1 MSPSLPCRGRVKR
14 SDSYTLTHTPSP
26 DSRPGFCP
34 FPLGCPEQRLFH
46 TRVALSQAFSESEAS
61 GELLSSSHPSYLDP
75 GNRRVAS
82 VGEPGMR
89 PGTRRKGLCS

>member
-1 MSPSLPCRGRVKR
+1 MSPSLPCRGRVK
-14 SDSYTLTHTPSP
+14 LTHTPSP

-46 TRVALSQAFSESEAS
+46 TRVALSQAFSESETS

-82 VGEPGMR
+82 VGDPGTR
-89 PGTRRKGLCS
+89 PGTRRNGLCS

>member
-1 MSPSLPCRGRVKR
+1 MSPSLPCLGRVKR
-14 SDSYTLTHTPSP
+14 SGSYTLTHTLSS

-46 TRVALSQAFSESEAS
+46 TPVALSQAFSESEAS

-75 GNRRVAS
+75 RNLRVAS
-82 VGEPGMR
+82 VGEPGTK
-89 PGTRRKGLCS
+89 PGTRRKGL